1 MERLNYQHLYY
12 FWNVAKEGSVTRACE
27 KLHLAQ
33 PTISGQLSVFEQAI
47 GEKLF
52 YKEGKKL
59 ALTDTG
65 RMVFNYAEDI
75 FALGRE
81 LNNML
86 KGRLGERGLRFNVG
100 IADALPKL
108 MSHRL
113 LEPALNLGE
122 AVKIICIEDKAERLL
137 AEIMLHGMDMVLSDV
152 PATLAAG
159 TRVFNHLLGE
169 CGVAVFGAPSLATY
183 YIDDFPRSLNGAP
196 LLLPTTNTALRRSLD
211 QWFDMEDICPDIKAE
226 IEDSALLKTFAAAET
241 GLFVAPT
248 AVAGEIQRQYGVQ
261 IVGRIDNVRERF
273 YAITAQRK
281 IKHPAVM
288 AILEQAQTR
297 LFGLL
302 DMPVTKAA
310 KDADLL

>member
-12 FWNVAKEGSVTRACE
+12 FWNVAKEGSIARACD

-59 ALTDTG
+59 VLTDTG
-65 RMVFNYAEDI
+65 RMVFNYAEEI

-108 MSHRL
+108 MAYRL
-113 LEPALNLGE
+113 LEPVLNLGE
-122 AVKIICIEDKAERLL
+122 AVKMICIEDKAERLV
-137 AEIMLHGMDMVLSDV
+137 AEIMLHGIDMVLSDT

-169 CGVAVFGAPSLATY
+169 CGVAVFGTPSLAAY
-183 YIDDFPRSLNGAP
+183 YIDDFPRSLNAAP
-196 LLLPTTNTALRRSLD
+196 LLLPTANTALRRSLE
-211 QWFDMEDICPDIKAE
+211 QWFDSENIYPDIKAE

-248 AVAGEIQRQYGVQ
+248 AVASEIQRQYGVQ
-261 IVGRIDNVRERF
+261 MVGHIDKVRERF
-273 YAITAQRK
+273 YAITVRRK

-302 DMPVTKAA
+302 DMP
-310 KDADLL
+310 

>member
-159 TRVFNHLLGE
+159 TRVFNHLLG
-169 CGVAVFGAPSLATY
+169 
-183 YIDDFPRSLNGAP
+183 
-196 LLLPTTNTALRRSLD
+196 
-211 QWFDMEDICPDIKAE
+211 
-226 IEDSALLKTFAAAET
+226 
-241 GLFVAPT
+241 
-248 AVAGEIQRQYGVQ
+248 
-261 IVGRIDNVRERF
+261 
-273 YAITAQRK
+273 
-281 IKHPAVM
+281 
-288 AILEQAQTR
+288 
-297 LFGLL
+297 
-302 DMPVTKAA
+302 
-310 KDADLL
+310 

>member
-1 MERLNYQHLYY
+1 M
-12 FWNVAKEGSVTRACE
+12 
-27 KLHLAQ
+27 
-33 PTISGQLSVFEQAI
+33 
-47 GEKLF
+47 
-52 YKEGKKL
+52 
-59 ALTDTG
+59 
-65 RMVFNYAEDI
+65 
-75 FALGRE
+75 
-81 LNNML
+81 
-86 KGRLGERGLRFNVG
+86 
-100 IADALPKL
+100 
-108 MSHRL
+108 
-113 LEPALNLGE
+113 
-122 AVKIICIEDKAERLL
+122 
-137 AEIMLHGMDMVLSDV
+137 
-152 PATLAAG
+152 
-159 TRVFNHLLGE
+159 
-169 CGVAVFGAPSLATY
+169 AVFGAPSLATY